1 MCVCVC
7 ADEFTRTCAGFFYLL
22 CECVVKRVDV
32 LFYFT
37 VICLLRTLSLK
48 SSLFEIFF
56 YICVIFNTKVETTV
70 YLFKNKQNGIIFSG
84 NP

>member
-7 ADEFTRTCAGFFYLL
+7 ADEFTRTCAGIFYLL

-37 VICLLRTLSLK
+37 VISRRLLRTLSLK

-56 YICVIFNTKVETTV
+56 YICVIFNTNV
-70 YLFKNKQNGIIFSG
+70 
-84 NP
+84 